1 MSSSLKS
8 LSVELQDSGRRR
20 LASGYLDI
28 PADADQN
35 SIHTAISR
43 IHSYSGSSHI
53 GGYRVSLSIVDRP
66 PAAAKQNE
74 DPAPTDPSALDSKQ
88 KDQVIELAKQESKDK
103 DAVIEDLRAQIRSME
118 FDLGGSPKKKVST
131 GKSAAKKPVAKNSKT
146 KTLREPA
153 TSTARKRQGKDTI
166 KKPAKNQAR

>member
-1 MSSSLKS
+1 MSTASASSSPVLKS

-20 LASGYLDI
+20 LASGHLDI

-103 DAVIEDLRAQIRSME
+103 DAVIEDLRAQIAGLKKQMDGKT
-118 FDLGGSPKKKVST
+118 FDITPRDKAKSNKKVST
-131 GKSAAKKPVAKNSKT
+131 GKSVAKKAPAKASKKT
-146 KTLREPA
+146 K
-153 TSTARKRQGKDTI
+153 SK
-166 KKPAKNQAR
+166 